1 MAKKVLTLIKLQ
13 IPGGQANPA
22 PPVGPALGQ
31 HGVNIMEFCKAFNA
45 QTAQENGRITPVE
58 ITVFE
63 DRSFTFITK
72 TPPAAVLIKE
82 ALGLESGSGEPN
94 RDKVG
99 RLTQAQLRS
108 IAETKMPDLNA
119 RDVEQAMKVIAGTAR
134 SMGVETDASLA
145 SNTATG
151 RVSGSAAASG
161 VLASSDLLPADS
173 SSAED
178 MAVETDA

>member
-1 MAKKVLTLIKLQ
+1 MAKKVLTMIKLQ

-45 QTAQENGRITPVE
+45 QTADQNGRIIPVE

-82 ALGLESGSGEPN
+82 ALNLEKGSSEPN

-99 RLTQAQLRS
+99 RLTRDQVRR
-108 IAETKMPDLNA
+108 IAETKLEDLNA
-119 RDVEQAMKVIAGTAR
+119 RDVDQAMRIVEGTAR
-134 SMGVETDASLA
+134 SMGVE
-145 SNTATG
+145 
-151 RVSGSAAASG
+151 V
-161 VLASSDLLPADS
+161 V
-173 SSAED
+173 
-178 MAVETDA
+178 